1 MPAKSRVLIVD
12 DDPVM
17 RTLLQRII
25 DSTEDFQ
32 VAATA
37 VDAFDGR
44 DKIVNLKPDLMT
56 LDIEMPKLD
65 GITFLRKVTAHHP
78 VPTIIV
84 SSLATG
90 GSTAAERAID
100 AGALDAM
107 PKPVVDQPRDLD
119 LFRTDFLARLRG
131 IRDRTMPERSVRA
144 TTPDRPLIE
153 AQIPSRT
160 IENAI
165 VAIGASTGGTE
176 AIRALLESIKPPFPP
191 IVVVQHMP
199 AIFTKVFAV
208 NLSKSLPFE
217 VIEGKEGDALKPG
230 RVIIAPGDYHMEIKG
245 GNGHYSITVNQRPAL
260 HGVRPAVDY
269 LFTSLAKVAGKKC
282 IAAVL
287 TGMGR
292 DGAEGATALRS
303 AGGWVVVQDEKTS
316 VVFGMPKAV
325 IDAGAADDIK
335 PVGSIGEALRK
346 QLFKLKV

>member
-1 MPAKSRVLIVD
+1 LIVD

-17 RTLLQRII
+17 RALLQRII
-25 DSTEDFQ
+25 DGSEDFE

-56 LDIEMPKLD
+56 LDIEMPKVD

-90 GSTAAERAID
+90 GSTAAEKAIE

-131 IRDRTMPERSVRA
+131 IRDRAIPQPPVRA
-144 TTPDRPLIE
+144 TTPDRPLVD

-176 AIRALLESIKPPFPP
+176 AIRTLLESIRPPFPP

-208 NLSKSLPFE
+208 NLAKYLPFE
-217 VIEGKEGDALKPG
+217 VIEGKEGDTLKPG

-269 LFTSLAKVAGKKC
+269 LFSSLARVSGKNC
-282 IAAVL
+282 VAAVL

-292 DGAEGATALRS
+292 DGADGATALRS

-325 IDAGAADDIK
+325 IDAGAADDVK
-335 PVGSIGEALRK
+335 PIGSIGEALRK
-346 QLFKLKV
+346 RLFKLKI